1 MGSPYYAPTS
11 SVVLVQEAKSSVIVN
26 PCSNTSD
33 PRSFDPCCGME
44 SWDLVAV
51 PIPSEARNG
60 VDFCTRTFEKLNHN
74 YVLFPFLVF
83 YIVGY
88 SVTNTC

>member
-1 MGSPYYAPTS
+1 MRRIIDFSFVKSPHVGSPYYAPTS

-60 VDFCTRTFEKLNHN
+60 VDFCTRTLKN
-74 YVLFPFLVF
+74 
-83 YIVGY
+83 
-88 SVTNTC
+88 